1 MIEQVRELVRQGDIN
16 TLKTLFDRNDI
27 VRLTKEEK
35 VEVLHLAVDETNP
48 DILKLLCGRCHG
60 TVSGEDEHGRNL
72 LHFASE
78 TGNGDMVKY
87 VMETLGMDPLYG
99 DDQGITPYDL
109 AAKAEDQ
116 SAYLYIRERVGFDL
130 ADGYRNPVARGFHPD
145 PSVLRVGEDYYMV
158 NSTFAYFPGLPIS
171 HSRDLVHWTVVGHAA
186 DNLETCGI
194 KDQPGGMGYWAP
206 DISFFKGR
214 FWVTA
219 TLRRSTIPFRLQMIT
234 SSEKL
239 EGPWSTP
246 KFLPIDGID
255 PSLFT
260 DVDGRRYMLTN
271 PGVTMVEI
279 SEEGDMLGTPE
290 MIYAGATR
298 ITTEGPHM
306 LYKDGWYYLFMA
318 EGGTGYG
325 HMETVARS
333 RHLKGPFEAC
343 PFNPILGKK
352 QEHPYVQRSGH
363 GKPMQLHDGRW
374 VMIYL
379 CGRQEEGLTMMGR
392 ETALDPMVWTADGW
406 PMVNQLKGP
415 SCLQKPIL
423 PREEEPA
430 DAIDWVSPR
439 EDATTFTLWQG
450 DDVTITGG
458 DGLGDFHGAH
468 HIARRQEER
477 CFLQTAEVD
486 VTDLQ
491 GKAGLTGYYDENSW
505 YLLALKHSEQG
516 FCLTV
521 TERAGLEEHQVMTAP
536 WDAPTA
542 RLRVKANGMRRTLQ
556 VYRDGQW
563 TTLAE
568 LVATYLTDEGLK
580 MGKRFT
586 GAVLGMMAEGSGKAV
601 FRHREETMSR
611 TSEA

>member
-35 VEVLHLAVDETNP
+35 VEVLHLAVDETNL

>member
-1 MIEQVRELVRQGDIN
+1 MIDQVRELVRQGDIN

-35 VEVLHLAVDETNP
+35 VEVLHLAVDETNL

-72 LHFASE
+72 LHFAGE

>member
-35 VEVLHLAVDETNP
+35 VEVLHLAVDETNL

-271 PGVTMVEI
+271 PGVTVVEI

-458 DGLGDFHGAH
+458 VGLGDFHGAH

>member
-1 MIEQVRELVRQGDIN
+1 MIDQVRELVRQGDIN

-35 VEVLHLAVDETNP
+35 VEVLHLAVDETNL

-72 LHFASE
+72 LHFAGE

-99 DDQGITPYDL
+99 DDRGITPYDL

>member
-35 VEVLHLAVDETNP
+35 VEVLHLAVDETNL

-271 PGVTMVEI
+271 PGVTVVEI

-458 DGLGDFHGAH
+458 VGLGDFHGAH

-601 FRHREETMSR
+601 FRHREETMSQ
-611 TSEA
+611 TSGA

>member
-35 VEVLHLAVDETNP
+35 VEVLHLAVDETNL
-48 DILKLLCGRCHG
+48 DILKLLCGHCHG

>member
-35 VEVLHLAVDETNP
+35 VEVLHLAVDETNL

-72 LHFASE
+72 LHFAGE

-486 VTDLQ
+486 VNDLH

>member
-35 VEVLHLAVDETNP
+35 VEVLHLAVDETNL

-99 DDQGITPYDL
+99 DDRGITPYDL